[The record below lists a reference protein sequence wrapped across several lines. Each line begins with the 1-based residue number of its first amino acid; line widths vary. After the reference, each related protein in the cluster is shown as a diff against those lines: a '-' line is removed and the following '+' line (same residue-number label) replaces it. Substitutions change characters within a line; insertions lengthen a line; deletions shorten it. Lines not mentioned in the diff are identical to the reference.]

1 MSRTSWQ
8 LRRSQIRS
16 VARIDLKRN
25 FLTRRALWVYL
36 IALAPVAIFGVGT
49 VVRLETH
56 SNPAMGMDTR
66 HFAATFQTFYLRFVV
81 FFGCAG
87 VFLNLF
93 HGEVLD
99 RSLHFYF
106 LAPLRREVL
115 LAGKYLSGLAAASA
129 IFCLSVVLQFA
140 ALYGS
145 HSSGT
150 IEQFL
155 FHGHGWAQLAA
166 YLGVTVLACVGYG
179 SVFLF
184 LGVRFRNALLPSIVV
199 LVWES
204 LSGYLPPLLQK
215 VSIIY
220 YLKSLCPG
228 DVAAA
233 PTNYGGGILSFFSF
247 NPEPAQVSTAI
258 LALLILS
265 FALLTAAG
273 LRLRRMEI
281 DYGTE

>member
-8 LRRSQIRS
+8 LWREQICG

-36 IALAPVAIFGVGT
+36 IALAPVVIFGAGT
-49 VVRLETH
+49 LVRLQTH
-56 SNPAMGMDTR
+56 SLPAMAADTR
-66 HFAATFQTFYLRFVV
+66 DFAETFQTFYLRFVV

-93 HGEVLD
+93 HGEVLN

-129 IFCLSVVLQFA
+129 IFCFSVVLQFA
-140 ALYGS
+140 ALYGG
-145 HSSGT
+145 HGPGA

-155 FHGHGWAQLAA
+155 FHGRGWEQLAG
-166 YLGVTVLACVGYG
+166 YLGVTILACVGYG

-184 LGVRFRNALLPSIVV
+184 LGVLFRNALLPSIAV

-215 VSIIY
+215 VSVIY
-220 YLKSLCPG
+220 YLRSLCPAG
-228 DVAAA
+228 MVTTA
-233 PTNYGGGILSFFSF
+233 NSGGGGILSFFSF
-247 NPEPAQVSTAI
+247 NPEPAQVSTSI
-258 LALLILS
+258 LALLVLS
-265 FALLTAAG
+265 FVLLTAASR
-273 LRLRRMEI
+273 RLRRMEI

>member
-1 MSRTSWQ
+1 VSSTSWQ
-8 LRRSQIRS
+8 LWRQQIYA

-36 IALAPVAIFGVGT
+36 IALAPVAIFAVGT
-49 VVRLETH
+49 LVRLRMH
-56 SNPAMGMDTR
+56 SYPAVEMDTR
-66 HFAATFQTFYLRFVV
+66 HFAQTFRTFYLRFVV

-93 HGEVLD
+93 HGEMLN

-115 LAGKYLSGLAAASA
+115 LAGKYLSGLAAASV

-150 IEQFL
+150 IEHFL
-155 FHGHGWAQLAA
+155 FHSHGWEQLAA
-166 YLGVTVLACVGYG
+166 YLGVTILACVGYG

-184 LGVRFRNALLPSIVV
+184 LGVLFRNALLPSIAV

-215 VSIIY
+215 VSVIY
-220 YLKSLCPG
+220 YLKSLCPV
-228 DVAAA
+228 DVATASHF
-233 PTNYGGGILSFFSF
+233 GGAGLLSFFSF
-247 NPEPAQVSTAI
+247 NPEPAQASIAI
-258 LALLILS
+258 PALLILS
-265 FALLTAAG
+265 FALLTAAS

-281 DYGTE
+281 DYGAE

>member
-1 MSRTSWQ
+1 MSKTSWQ
-8 LRRSQIRS
+8 LWCEQIRG
-16 VARIDLKRN
+16 VARIDLKRT

-49 VVRLETH
+49 LVRLETH
-56 SNPAMGMDTR
+56 AQAAMGMDTR
-66 HFAATFQTFYLRFVV
+66 QFATTFQTFYLRFVV

-93 HGEVLD
+93 HGEVLN

-115 LAGKYLSGLAAASA
+115 LAGKYLSGLAAASV

-145 HSSGT
+145 HSPGA
-150 IEQFL
+150 IEQLL
-155 FHGHGWAQLAA
+155 FHGHGGEQMAA
-166 YLGVTVLACVGYG
+166 YLGVTILACVGYG

-184 LGVRFRNALLPSIVV
+184 LGVLFRNALLPSIAV

-220 YLKSLCPG
+220 YLKSLCP
-228 DVAAA
+228 VNAAA
-233 PTNYGGGILSFFSF
+233 ASTNHGGGILSFFSF
-247 NPEPAQVSTAI
+247 NPEPAHASTAI

-265 FALLTAAG
+265 FALLTAAS